1 MKIDDIVRCFFLVL
15 LPNTTPSKKYVK
27 EIYNEAKAFLNKGW
41 TISNITNRIVSC
53 DINDLEGVCNLK
65 DIPYLNCT
73 PPLKKPNNLLEN
85 RFYYNS
91 RLHKI
96 SEPASLDISIEGKII
111 ENKEPFYLELVETFT
126 LDDLVEHFYTKLSI
140 KDKDETLY
148 NRNKKRIAGYLKSYD
163 LDLLLF
169 TIDEI
174 KRLGSAENWDTKV
187 AESIIYYTKEGK
199 KRMENAKNS
208 SSGKIHPFYKA
219 YLKKRGVNK

>member
-1 MKIDDIVRCFFLVL
+1 VKIDDIVRCFFLVL
-15 LPNTTPSKKYVK
+15 HPKTVPSKKYVK
-27 EIYNEAKAFLNKGW
+27 QIYDESKDLLSQGW
-41 TISNITNRIVSC
+41 TIANITNRIVSC
-53 DINDLEGVCNLK
+53 DINSIEGVQSLN
-65 DIPYLNCT
+65 DVPYLNST
-73 PPLKKPNNLLEN
+73 PPLKKPNNLLEDK
-85 RFYYNS
+85 FYYNS

-111 ENKEPFYLELVETFT
+111 EKKEPFYLELVESFT
-126 LDDLVEHFYTKLSI
+126 AEDLVQHFYERLDI

-148 NRNKKRIAGYLKSYD
+148 DRNKKRINGYLKSYD

-174 KRLGSAENWDTKV
+174 KRLGSVENWDTKV

-199 KRMENAKNS
+199 KRMENVKNS
-208 SSGKIHPFYKA
+208 SSGKVHPFYKA